1 MAAFSV
7 ATAWGPIPW
16 RRAKSASV
24 IFARSVIRRIP
35 ALASARRAGLAS
47 LGKSISDGF
56 GLGDFIVP
64 RVQPAVVR
72 QPPATIKEQIA
83 QYKN

>member
-1 MAAFSV
+1 
-7 ATAWGPIPW
+7 
-16 RRAKSASV
+16 
-24 IFARSVIRRIP
+24 
-35 ALASARRAGLAS
+35 LASARRAGLAS